1 MTYRE
6 EIEGGGLSSS
16 CECSR
21 TVTTVNRLLRGVAA
35 LLCGRPPAA
44 PQPSAPA
51 IVDLYKWRAQTI
63 DAGRMRALHYSPAN
77 VRTGWRCQNL
87 GAVDTSESG
96 CSRNQCRKHI
106 LCTGFEV
113 RQKSEYQPRPGSESA
128 GTSLRFLPK
137 VLPTLHGYWSE
148 PPPLLA
154 LGISALLG
162 L

>member
-1 MTYRE
+1 MQSYCNDSESTAPGRCSASVWAPTCCATAVSTRNR
-6 EIEGGGLSSS
+6 GFV
-16 CECSR
+16 EC
-21 TVTTVNRLLRGVAA
+21 
-35 LLCGRPPAA
+35 
-44 PQPSAPA
+44 
-51 IVDLYKWRAQTI
+51 RAQTI
-63 DAGRMRALHYSPAN
+63 DAGGLRALHYSPAN
-77 VRTGWRCQNL
+77 VRTGWRSQNL

-128 GTSLRFLPK
+128 GTSLRLLPK